1 MMQKLITRE
10 ALQKTK
16 HKKIG
21 SIITLILLIALLFPI
36 KIFAAENNTAII
48 HSESGDYVVYVK
60 DIKEKF
66 KFAITN
72 MQNADKMQLK
82 YVTSSKDEQGENV
95 IFISKEKYESL
106 TQKGENTKSYIY
118 VKDMNGE
125 DKIEGQEI
133 DFANAV
139 EQSQLQE
146 TETLTK
152 RIATK
157 TAKNLKTIE
166 KEEDGVKV
174 TTTLGGLKITEKDGK
189 YEYSLNKVEEG
200 EYKELENI
208 ANNINTNADKMDTVE
223 KIKTY
228 KSFYNLYNNLLK
240 IQNWREVQDSQIIQP
255 EDSNKGDTYVIF
267 LSKIA
272 EDGTQTQ
279 DVKFLTTNVTEK
291 EGETIETSVEPITVK
306 EAKKLPITGESLAL
320 FIVLAV
326 ISIVATIVYFR
337 VKKLKNENT
346 KN

>member
-106 TQKGENTKSYIY
+106 TQKGANTKSYIY

-157 TAKNLKTIE
+157 QLKT
-166 KEEDGVKV
+166 
-174 TTTLGGLKITEKDGK
+174 
-189 YEYSLNKVEEG
+189 
-200 EYKELENI
+200 
-208 ANNINTNADKMDTVE
+208 
-223 KIKTY
+223 
-228 KSFYNLYNNLLK
+228 
-240 IQNWREVQDSQIIQP
+240 
-255 EDSNKGDTYVIF
+255 
-267 LSKIA
+267 
-272 EDGTQTQ
+272 
-279 DVKFLTTNVTEK
+279 
-291 EGETIETSVEPITVK
+291 
-306 EAKKLPITGESLAL
+306 
-320 FIVLAV
+320 
-326 ISIVATIVYFR
+326 
-337 VKKLKNENT
+337 
-346 KN
+346 

>member
-16 HKKIG
+16 HKKMG
-21 SIITLILLIALLFPI
+21 GIITLVLLISLLLPI
-36 KIFAAENNTAII
+36 KIFAAESNTAII
-48 HSESGDYVVYVK
+48 HSENGDYVIYVK
-60 DIKEKF
+60 DMKEKF
-66 KFAITN
+66 KFAITDV
-72 MQNADKMQLK
+72 QNADKTQLK
-82 YVTSSKDEQGENV
+82 YVASSKDEQGENV
-95 IFISKEKYESL
+95 IFVSKEKYESL
-106 TQKGENTKSYIY
+106 TQKGANTKSYIY

-139 EQSQLQE
+139 EQGQLQE

-166 KEEDGVKV
+166 KEKDGVKV

-200 EYKELENI
+200 EYKKLENI

-228 KSFYNLYNNLLK
+228 KNFYDLYNNLLEK
-240 IQNWREVQDSQIIQP
+240 QNWEEVQDSQIIQP
-255 EDSNKGDTYVIF
+255 EDSSKGDTYVIF
-267 LSKIA
+267 LNKIA

-291 EGETIETSVEPITVK
+291 EGETIETSVEPIAIK
-306 EAKKLPITGESLAL
+306 EATNLPITGESLAL

-326 ISIVATIVYFR
+326 ISTVATIVYFR

-346 KN
+346 KH